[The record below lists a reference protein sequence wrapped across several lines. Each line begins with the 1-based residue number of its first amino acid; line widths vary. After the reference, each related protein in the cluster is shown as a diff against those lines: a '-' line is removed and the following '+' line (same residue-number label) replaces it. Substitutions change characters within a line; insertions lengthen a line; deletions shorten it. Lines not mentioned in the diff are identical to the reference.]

1 MGHVREEV
9 LPHGGH
15 LLKRTMCA
23 GSQSLYIEED
33 GYEAYEEED
42 RESEDAEADVPL
54 RPLCL

>member
-15 LLKRTMCA
+15 LPERTMCA

-33 GYEAYEEED
+33 SHDTYEEED

>member
-1 MGHVREEV
+1 
-9 LPHGGH
+9 
-15 LLKRTMCA
+15 MCA

-33 GYEAYEEED
+33 SHDTYEEED